1 MSRVFWANKSVFWH
15 FHAFDDLQSY
25 WPYLCHSFVDHKC
38 PSTQLL
44 VLFVFAPTAAVLLP
58 MLPWTCLFSNCISF
72 FQVFMFVGR
81 CWIMLGL
88 CVFYVIVCCCLDSLE
103 SVATLPIGREC
114 PPSILFSHLF
124 TNSLFRIRPPVQTH
138 THIQSH
144 THITHTTSIHLCMF
158 FLAALQQGFACTL
171 GKSES
176 CC

>member
-25 WPYLCHSFVDHKC
+25 WPYLCH
-38 PSTQLL
+38 PLSTINAHPHSCSCCLCSHPLQPFFCRCSPEPVCSATAFLFFRCLCLL
-44 VLFVFAPTAAVLLP
+44 VDAG
-58 MLPWTCLFSNCISF
+58 S
-72 FQVFMFVGR
+72 
-81 CWIMLGL
+81 CWVY
-88 CVFYVIVCCCLDSLE
+88 VFYVIVCCCLDSLE
-103 SVATLPIGREC
+103 SVAMLPIGREC